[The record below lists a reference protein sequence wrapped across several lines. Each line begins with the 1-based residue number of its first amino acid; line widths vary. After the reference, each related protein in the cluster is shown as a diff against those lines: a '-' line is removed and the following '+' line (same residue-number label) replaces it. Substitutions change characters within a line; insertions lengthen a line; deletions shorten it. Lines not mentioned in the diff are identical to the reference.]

1 MHLLE
6 SVLWAMIKKTF
17 NSLGSVVIKKSDLLN
32 FSELNLEGCLY
43 SMDEFVNSY
52 KLCKQFNCLDKFFKS
67 IPSKMM
73 NEFTSLGWSDT
84 LEDYYKE
91 VIDSQE
97 DLLSNNKTI
106 DDLIKY
112 FKIIIIKLYIR
123 LKLRN
128 HLA

>member
-1 MHLLE
+1 
-6 SVLWAMIKKTF
+6 
-17 NSLGSVVIKKSDLLN
+17 
-32 FSELNLEGCLY
+32 
-43 SMDEFVNSY
+43 
-52 KLCKQFNCLDKFFKS
+52 
-67 IPSKMM
+67 M

-112 FKIIIIKLYIR
+112 F
-123 LKLRN
+123 
-128 HLA
+128 